1 MNKTAVCSTQFII
14 NIVFTVHYSF
24 QITWVFTSH
33 DFKEHTS
40 QMGYACVAKQ
50 ACEYGHLTSVI
61 LCTVSAT
68 LQVVIMGGVEW
79 SNDALKRQMMYLI
92 THVWLIY
99 NIP

>member
-50 ACEYGHLTSVI
+50 ACEYGHLTSVMLYNI
-61 LCTVSAT
+61 IVGAT

-79 SNDALKRQMMYLI
+79 GNDALKRQRC
-92 THVWLIY
+92 T
-99 NIP
+99 